1 MPEKVIKIDESDNV
15 ATTLDDLETG
25 TRVTIKGDTNI
36 EVVTNSRIPKGHKLA
51 LYDIKKGEHVI
62 KYGQIIG
69 VATCDIRKGD
79 HVHTHNL
86 DSIRGKSGEGNE

>member
-1 MPEKVIKIDESDNV
+1 MPKKAIKIDENDNV
-15 ATTLDDLETG
+15 ATALDDLETG
-25 TRVTIKGDTNI
+25 TKVTINGDTNVEI
-36 EVVTNSRIPKGHKLA
+36 IANSRIPKGHKLA
-51 LYDIKKGEHVI
+51 LCDIKRGESVI

-69 VATCDIRKGD
+69 VATSDIRKGD